1 MRVKTTICGIA
12 CITSFLFLAGTVGA
26 LENDA
31 ITLGRGIL
39 LSIIGLAVFAGSAYI
54 GGFMDE

>member
-1 MRVKTTICGIA
+1 MKNTLWGIV
-12 CITSFLFLAGTVGA
+12 CLLGFLYVAGAVGA

-31 ITLGRGIL
+31 ISIGQGIL
-39 LSIIGLAVFAGSAYI
+39 HSIIGLAVFAGSAYA